1 MPHGA
6 WEVPHQVSL
15 LPSRQVAQRAV
26 DDLSGSFFSPLVRGI
41 KPVIIIAAEKLLCN
55 LRQLAAAKISLQTWR
70 EAHRRLNHDEFMP
83 TIEWFN
89 RHMPREALSSVAG
102 DHLVSGKI
110 SDCFEVMI
118 RLAEAEIAE
127 LSRITGCSQWV
138 EEVLLGLRA
147 REDLSIDLFGSAADF
162 TVPRSNDANA
172 SALELLW
179 ETLKCRVTDEFE
191 EAAVAVFMN
200 TERQPGDNGRPPTSG
215 RPSTAESAGTSGR
228 SSRYSTSRRRSVTPV
243 NSEGTS
249 SDQQQR
255 RSSREL
261 SSAQHSRARRP
272 SIKLKRRLSTA
283 VPVQEPG
290 QVDVGL

>member
-1 MPHGA
+1 MGGRSTA
-6 WEVPHQVSL
+6 ARIQSIDSEL
-15 LPSRQVAQRAV
+15 
-26 DDLSGSFFSPLVRGI
+26 
-41 KPVIIIAAEKLLCN
+41 IALDEPCN
-55 LRQLAAAKISLQTWR
+55 GGLR
-70 EAHRRLNHDEFMP
+70 
-83 TIEWFN
+83 
-89 RHMPREALSSVAG
+89 
-102 DHLVSGKI
+102 
-110 SDCFEVMI
+110 
-118 RLAEAEIAE
+118 
-127 LSRITGCSQWV
+127 CS
-138 EEVLLGLRA
+138 LGLRA

-200 TERQPGDNGRPPTSG
+200 TERQLGANGRPPTSG

-228 SSRYSTSRRRSVTPV
+228 SSRVGATIVNCCIKHRSYQYSTSRRRSVTPV

>member
-1 MPHGA
+1 SLVHMPHGA
-6 WEVPHQVSL
+6 WEAPHQVSL

-26 DDLSGSFFSPLVRGI
+26 DDLSGSFFSPLVRGL

-89 RHMPREALSSVAG
+89 RYMPREALSSVAG
-102 DHLVSGKI
+102 DHLASGKI

-127 LSRITGCSQWV
+127 LCRITGCSQWL
-138 EEVLLGLRA
+138 EEMLPGLRA
-147 REDLSIDLFGSAADF
+147 REDLSVDLFGSAADR

-191 EAAVAVFMN
+191 EAAVAVAAIHSGIGGDVKSEFSVLVEPPKVCHSGVLRAN
-200 TERQPGDNGRPPTSG
+200 LERSA
-215 RPSTAESAGTSGR
+215 AETL
-228 SSRYSTSRRRSVTPV
+228 
-243 NSEGTS
+243 
-249 SDQQQR
+249 QQR
-255 RSSREL
+255 TPL
-261 SSAQHSRARRP
+261 SAA
-272 SIKLKRRLSTA
+272 
-283 VPVQEPG
+283 
-290 QVDVGL
+290 